1 MQERLNAKEEEEKQ
15 KEERINNMVI
25 KEAELEN

>member
-1 MQERLNAKEEEEKQ
+1 MQERLNAKEGEEKQ

>member
-1 MQERLNAKEEEEKQ
+1 MQERLNAKEEEEKH